1 MAQYT
6 GDFNEIYP
14 SGATPTAETST
25 LVVNCKGSDGINLI
39 LDVLGGGL
47 AAIKVRPEF
56 SFNSVTTDANGIHI
70 APTLANQEWFGGTV
84 GVWDSTLHKSD
95 IRDDISCHIVPS
107 GTITK
112 RLVTFDNPGASAAR
126 FLFNGSG
133 LVGDDPGAIRIR
145 IAEINTIYTGK
156 SIT

>member
-6 GDFNEIYP
+6 GDFIEIHA
-14 SGATPTAETST
+14 SGAIPSAETST
-25 LVVNCKGSDGINLI
+25 LAINCKGSDAINLI
-39 LDVLGGGL
+39 LDVLGGGFN
-47 AAIKVRPEF
+47 AVQIRPEF
-56 SFNSVTTDANGIHI
+56 SFDSVKTDANGVNI
-70 APTLANQEWFGGTV
+70 APTVANQEWFGGTV
-84 GVWDSTLHKSD
+84 GVWDSSLSISNIK
-95 IRDDISCHIVPS
+95 DDLSHHTVPS

-112 RLVTFDNPGASAAR
+112 RIVTFDNPGAAAAR

-133 LVGDDPGAIRIR
+133 LVGPDPGAIRIR

>member
-1 MAQYT
+1 MAQNT
-6 GDFNEIYP
+6 GDFIEIHP
-14 SGATPTAETST
+14 SGATPSAETST
-25 LVVNCKGSDGINLI
+25 LVVNCRGSDGINVI
-39 LDVLGGGL
+39 LDVLGGGYV
-47 AAIKVRPEF
+47 AVKVRPEF
-56 SFNSVTTDANGIHI
+56 SFNSVTTDANGVNI

-84 GVWDSTLHKSD
+84 GVWDSTLNKSD
-95 IRDDISCHIVPS
+95 VRDDISCHIVPS

-112 RLVTFDNPGASAAR
+112 RLITYDNPGASAAR

-145 IAEINTIYTGK
+145 IAEINTTYTGK